1 MIAQI
6 VADPRMQARE
16 AIVAV
21 PDADLGS
28 VRMQNLVPRLVRNL
42 AEIRAHVGSGQL
54 GVDLLLPACR

>member
-28 VRMQNLVPRLVRNL
+28 VRMQNLVP
-42 AEIRAHVGSGQL
+42 
-54 GVDLLLPACR
+54 

>member
-42 AEIRAHVGSGQL
+42 AEIRAHAGSGQP
-54 GVDLLLPACR
+54 GVDLPLPAC